1 MNDILIDKI
10 NFAIKN
16 NFELILD
23 YSFNLDYN
31 NQKIIWNNQKYY
43 IKNIK
48 IDHILK
54 EIREFISNN
63 KKAFIKLSLNN
74 LDKNIDWIFVNTPW
88 EVIEINN
95 ILD

>member
-1 MNDILIDKI
+1 MNDILFDKI

-16 NFELILD
+16 NYELILD
-23 YSFNLDYN
+23 YSYNLDYN

-54 EIREFISNN
+54 EIREFTSNN
-63 KKAFIKLSLNN
+63 KKAFIKLSINN
-74 LDKNIDWIFVNTPW
+74 LDKNIDWLFVNTPW

>member
-1 MNDILIDKI
+1 MNDILIEKI
-10 NFAIKN
+10 NMAIKN
-16 NFELILD
+16 NYDLVLE

-31 NQKIIWNNQKYY
+31 EQKVIWNNQKYY

-63 KKAFIKLSLNN
+63 KKAFIKLSFNN
-74 LDKNIDWIFVNTPW
+74 MNKNIDWIFVNTPW
-88 EVIEINN
+88 EVIESNK

>member
-10 NFAIKN
+10 NIAIKN
-16 NFELILD
+16 NYELILD
-23 YSFNLDYN
+23 YSFNVDYV
-31 NQKIIWNNQKYY
+31 NQRIIWNNQKYY

-54 EIREFISNN
+54 EIKEFISNN

-74 LDKNIDWIFVNTPW
+74 MDKNIDWIFVNTPW
-88 EVIEINN
+88 EIIEICK